1 MSLDIQEQKN
11 KKLKIINTANNLD
24 KEIAPELPDPL
35 PKYSGFNFVVS
46 GPSGSGKTTLMTS
59 LMTARKKNGIPQS
72 YRRCFDKILI
82 CSPTLGQGKSQ
93 KKDPFADVNGNQKW
107 KEFNNQS
114 MDEMYEMLESN
125 RDEDEHSVLIL
136 DDIGAQLRKS
146 AGAEKKLV
154 SLLQN
159 RRHVF
164 CSVFILVQ
172 KFRDLPTGIRNNMSH
187 FVSFRPKNQLEAEA
201 ICSEMFPF
209 CKKNYQQ
216 IMDYVFDNDDK
227 FSFLLVDMSLKQTNK
242 FRYFNKFNEM
252 TISET

>member
-1 MSLDIQEQKN
+1 MSELDIQEEPN
-11 KKLKIINTANNLD
+11 KKLKIMNTSNNLD
-24 KEIAPELPDPL
+24 KTLADDLPEPL
-35 PKYSGFNFVVS
+35 PNYSGFNFVIS
-46 GPSGSGKTTLMTS
+46 GPSGSGKTTLLMSITS
-59 LMTARKKNGIPQS
+59 ARKKKGIRQS
-72 YRRCFDKILI
+72 YRNLFDKILI

-93 KKDPFADVNGNQKW
+93 KNDPFHDVKGEQKW
-107 KEFNNQS
+107 KVFNNET
-114 MDEMYEMLESN
+114 MNEIYETLEKN
-125 RDEDEHSVLIL
+125 RDEEEHSVLIL

-146 AGAEKKLV
+146 AGAEKQLV

-187 FVSFRPKNQLEAEA
+187 FITFRPKNQLEMEGICAE
-201 ICSEMFPF
+201 MMPF

-227 FSFLLVDMSLKQTNK
+227 FSFLMIDMSLKETNK

-252 TISET
+252 TIT

>member
-1 MSLDIQEQKN
+1 
-11 KKLKIINTANNLD
+11 
-24 KEIAPELPDPL
+24 
-35 PKYSGFNFVVS
+35 
-46 GPSGSGKTTLMTS
+46 
-59 LMTARKKNGIPQS
+59 
-72 YRRCFDKILI
+72 
-82 CSPTLGQGKSQ
+82 
-93 KKDPFADVNGNQKW
+93 
-107 KEFNNQS
+107 
-114 MDEMYEMLESN
+114 
-125 RDEDEHSVLIL
+125 LIL

-146 AGAEKKLV
+146 AGAEKQLV

-187 FVSFRPKNQLEAEA
+187 FITFRPKNQLEMEGICAE
-201 ICSEMFPF
+201 MMPF

-227 FSFLLVDMSLKQTNK
+227 VSFLMIDMSLKETNK

-252 TISET
+252 TIT